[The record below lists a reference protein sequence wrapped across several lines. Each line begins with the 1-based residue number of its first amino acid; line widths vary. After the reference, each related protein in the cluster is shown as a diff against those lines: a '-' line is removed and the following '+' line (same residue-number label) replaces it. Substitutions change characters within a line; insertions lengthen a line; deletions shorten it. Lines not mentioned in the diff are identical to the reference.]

1 MTDYVVYEIFN
12 VASRQRYIGS
22 SVRHKTRF
30 RTHQRQLSKGVHA
43 NTHLQAA
50 WDVYGKDTFKFR
62 VLKRFT
68 NEKAMQEFEQSI
80 IRAEWDESHTKLY
93 NAKIGVARAPLHPQE
108 VKDKISS
115 GVQQAHTEKRGIYKG
130 YKQDEEHRQA
140 ISNALKGNQN
150 AKGYKRTEAE
160 REAIRQRTLGNQH
173 WLNKKHSAESKDK
186 MGTTAYAEAPD
197 GSVTEYISINEMR
210 MQLGMAG
217 LSGILRAIKSGYPL
231 ASGAHAGW
239 RFFTEKEDNRAVIPD
254 EYKHLPRSRAE
265 AKNKGEKLY
274 FNTIPCKRGHVA
286 PRKAKGTC
294 TMCPA

>member
-1 MTDYVVYEIFN
+1 MPRNSIYKITNTTNGKFYVGSTKDSRKRFWKHKYELN
-12 VASRQRYIGS
+12 
-22 SVRHKTRF
+22 
-30 RTHQRQLSKGVHA
+30 KGIHP
-43 NTHLQAA
+43 NMHLQAS
-50 WDVYGKDTFKFR
+50 WMKYGEKSFSFSVLATFENEAMLRQFEHSMLPSLVSDPNCYNKSMGVIAPKHTQDTKQR
-62 VLKRFT
+62 
-68 NEKAMQEFEQSI
+68 
-80 IRAEWDESHTKLY
+80 
-93 NAKIGVARAPLHPQE
+93 
-108 VKDKISS
+108 ISS

-140 ISNALKGNQN
+140 ISDALKGNQN

-160 REAIRQRTLGNQH
+160 REAIRQRTLGNQY
-173 WLNKKHSAESKDK
+173 WLNKKHSVESKDK

-197 GSVTEYISINEMR
+197 GFVTEYISINEMR

-217 LSGILRAIKSGYPL
+217 LSGILRAVKSGYPL
-231 ASGAHAGW
+231 VSGTHAGW

-254 EYKHLPRSRAE
+254 EYKHLPRSRVE
-265 AKNKGEKLY
+265 AKTRGEKLY